1 MGCQGATVQLQRLM
15 PRTQQDLLGRDPL
28 SLSSPVPQSCR
39 AKGLFHPGTRK
50 NQGLALSQLQ
60 KSPLFPSFPC
70 EPPFHAP
77 SQEPRHRGVG
87 AHLYMYTLAHLWQV
101 TTFPLSSNVSSLG
114 HPGPSL
120 QPVAD
125 PCRPNWPDLLPICR
139 NEPWLDNC
147 WIWTFL
153 C

>member
-1 MGCQGATVQLQRLM
+1 MGCQGASVQVQRLM
-15 PRTQQDLLGRDPL
+15 PKTQQDLLRRDPL
-28 SLSSPVPQSCR
+28 SLCSVPQYRR

-60 KSPLFPSFPC
+60 KRALSVPSFPC

-77 SQEPRHRGVG
+77 SQGPRHRGVDT
-87 AHLYMYTLAHLWQV
+87 HLYMYSLDHLWQV
-101 TTFPLSSNVSSLG
+101 TFPLSSNVSSPG
-114 HPGPSL
+114 HPGPSV

-139 NEPWLDNC
+139 NEPWLNNC
-147 WIWTFL
+147 SIWTLL